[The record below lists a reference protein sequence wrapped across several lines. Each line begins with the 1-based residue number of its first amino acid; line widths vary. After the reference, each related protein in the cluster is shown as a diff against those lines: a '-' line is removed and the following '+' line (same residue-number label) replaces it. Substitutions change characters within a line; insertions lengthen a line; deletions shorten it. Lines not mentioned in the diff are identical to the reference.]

1 MTANVNSI
9 ARFEGSVNV
18 AGIEKV
24 PFEKPRP
31 NEPFVYEYYASAQP
45 NFEESP
51 LSGKAQVET
60 NQPSWGS
67 YTITCDEG
75 SLIGGKDIAPSPL
88 AYMCS
93 GIALCYL
100 SHITFYLHLVPE
112 LKISKC
118 SVNVRMVF
126 ETMCDRNAIAN
137 DGVSGD
143 SKGIELR
150 VLIESDS
157 PPEAVEKLY
166 SDCIEACAGLQ
177 TCVKPIPASMSL
189 DLNGT
194 RMAASTKNL

>member
-1 MTANVNSI
+1 MTANVNSV
-9 ARFEGSVNV
+9 ARFEGPVDV

-24 PFEKPRP
+24 SFEKPRP

-126 ETMCDRNAIAN
+126 ETMCDTNAIAN

-143 SKGIELR
+143 SKGLELR

-166 SDCIEACAGLQ
+166 TDCIEACAGLQ

-194 RMAASTKNL
+194 RIAASTKNM